1 MLPKYHTAK
10 YTDNLVESF
19 QILSIND
26 ACLTG
31 STFLAAATISADC
44 DKNDGAEWTP
54 LTLDNLLTDAFK
66 CLPTIK

>member
-10 YTDNLVESF
+10 YTLNLVESF

-44 DKNDGAEWTP
+44 DKNDGAE
-54 LTLDNLLTDAFK
+54 
-66 CLPTIK
+66 